1 MNLKDNLL
9 TALSAANRAGSAILE
24 IYDKHF
30 EIRYKEDRSPLTLA
44 DRRSH
49 EIIIQHLEQQT
60 DNPLPILSEE
70 GKDIPFEHRKSWDYF
85 WLVDPLD
92 GTKEFIKRN
101 GEFTVN
107 LALIHK
113 NRPVLGVV
121 YIPVRDV
128 YYFAAEGLGA
138 YRLNGETG
146 IDLNAERLPEREKTT
161 LLNTVIARSAR
172 LPIDSETSESADH
185 STIQPFNHS
194 TKTKPLTIVGSRSHA
209 TRELEEFVEVMRKK
223 YQQVE
228 FIAAGSSLKL
238 CLVAEG
244 RADIYPRLGPTMEWD
259 TAAGQAV
266 VEQAE
271 GSVLDAG
278 TDEPLRYNKEN
289 LLNPWF
295 IVRRKFFD

>member
-1 MNLKDNLL
+1 MNRYTDHLL
-9 TALSAANRAGSAILE
+9 TALSAASTAGSAIIE
-24 IYDKHF
+24 IYELNFDVQ
-30 EIRYKEDRSPLTLA
+30 YKDDRSPLTQA
-44 DRRSH
+44 DSRSH
-49 EIIIQHLEQQT
+49 EIIVRKLSDGK

-70 GKDIPFEHRKSWDYF
+70 GRDIPFKQRKQWEYF

-101 GEFTVN
+101 DEFTVN

-113 NRPVLGVV
+113 SRPVLGVV
-121 YIPVRDV
+121 YVPVKNCF
-128 YYFAAEGLGA
+128 YYGAEGLGS
-138 YRLNGETG
+138 YRLDNNDG
-146 IDLNAERLPEREKTT
+146 LEKTT
-161 LLNTVIARSAR
+161 NRKSENEQYELLNTILERSIR
-172 LPIDSETSESADH
+172 LPISDKQSAAGDS
-185 STIQPFNHS
+185 
-194 TKTKPLTIVGSRSHA
+194 KLTIIGSRSHPSK
-209 TRELEEFVEVMRKK
+209 ELAEFVASMRQQ
-223 YQQVE
+223 YRQVE
-228 FIAAGSSLKL
+228 FISAGSSLKL

-266 VEQAE
+266 VEQAR

-295 IVRRKFFD
+295 IVRKKPV